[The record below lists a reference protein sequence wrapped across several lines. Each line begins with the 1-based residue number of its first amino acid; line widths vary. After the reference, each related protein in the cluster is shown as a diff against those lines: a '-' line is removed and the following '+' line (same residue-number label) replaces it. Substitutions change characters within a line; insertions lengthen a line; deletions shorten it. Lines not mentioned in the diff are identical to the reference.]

1 MKKLVFTLQLVAI
14 VTLATAQDRVTGHSF
29 ATRSEVI
36 AQNGMAATSHPLATQ
51 VAIEILKAGGTAVD
65 AAIAANATLGLM

>member
-1 MKKLVFTLQLVAI
+1 MMKKLTLLFLASI
-14 VTLATAQDRVTGHSF
+14 VVLGAFAQDRITGHSF

-51 VAIEILKAGGTAVD
+51 VAIDILKAGGSAVD
-65 AAIAANATLGLM
+65 ALLQPTPFLD